1 MKVLEINKAFRKF
14 GEIQVK
20 FRWLFLI
27 AMFVITAV
35 GLSGLRKFVAE
46 DLQEDWFGDK
56 EKIKLATDR
65 FEETF
70 GNEDV
75 ITVLVQTK
83 DVFDSDVLNMIDRLG
98 NEMME
103 TIPYA
108 RDVMSVV
115 EVSVAKGTD
124 DGMQVVT
131 PFEDGI
137 PDTHTAE
144 GKAEMESIKK
154 FLLSREAIA
163 NKLVS
168 EDSTETWVILYLY
181 GYGDEDNKAR
191 TGMYKA
197 GRAAHKLLDDPK
209 WQSDKWNLICAGTPY
224 TECEETDVMQK
235 EMSRNLISGFIAM
248 IICLILFVR
257 SLRGL
262 IVPLFSTVGG
272 IGVVFGFMSYF
283 GIVADQNMMTIPI
296 LLGMAL
302 SVGYSIHYINSF
314 KLHFR
319 QTGIRKESVIMSV
332 EETGWPL
339 FFTALTTIASLISFA
354 LVDIGPLKWLG
365 LTSSATVLVIFL
377 YAIILIPVLLSFGKD
392 KKKEESATTQKVT
405 KADLAFESFG
415 KRVLKHSK
423 AVLIVGF
430 AMIVVFIPG
439 IFKIRV
445 TLDYIEMLGL
455 KIPYI
460 ARLAKLQNTQLGSV
474 YSYKILIEYPD
485 VDEFKKPE
493 RMFALEKLENTLGNL
508 SLTRKSNGKPRVK
521 SVLDI
526 VKETNRMLNGDDPAY
541 YSIPDDENLLTQELF
556 LYEITGGS
564 RLYDWLNADYNMAYV
579 NVNLATYDSSQIA
592 SNIADAEKAAEEL
605 FPGAEVSAIGAVAE
619 FAEMN
624 GKIVRG
630 ELKSFAGSFI
640 MIAAMLILVFMSIR
654 TGLIGMIPNVTPVI
668 ILAGI
673 MGYFRFR
680 LDMMTM
686 TVMPMILGIA
696 VDDTIHFINH
706 VKYYYE
712 VHGNYKDAI
721 LRTYLEIGKTMCMT
735 TVIICAMFLIYAFS
749 PMNTMHRIG
758 MLSIVGL
765 TTALAADYLLTP
777 VLIYVT
783 KPFGKEFDGIERAD
797 RQSTHKRP
805 RSFAERLCVRN

>member
-319 QTGIRKESVIMSV
+319 QTGLRKESVIMSV

-392 KKKEESATTQKVT
+392 KKKEESATMQKTT
-405 KADLAFESFG
+405 KTDLAFESFG

-783 KPFGKEFDGIERAD
+783 KPFGKEFDGIER
-797 RQSTHKRP
+797 KR
-805 RSFAERLCVRN
+805 

>member
-124 DGMQVVT
+124 EGMQVVT

-392 KKKEESATTQKVT
+392 KKKEESATTQKTT
-405 KADLAFESFG
+405 KTDLAFESFG

-783 KPFGKEFDGIERAD
+783 KPFGKEFDGIER
-797 RQSTHKRP
+797 KR
-805 RSFAERLCVRN
+805 

>member
-20 FRWLFLI
+20 FRWLFLL

-392 KKKEESATTQKVT
+392 KKQEESATTQKVT

-783 KPFGKEFDGIERAD
+783 KPFGKEFDGIER
-797 RQSTHKRP
+797 KR
-805 RSFAERLCVRN
+805 

>member
-124 DGMQVVT
+124 EGMQVVT

-262 IVPLFSTVGG
+262 IVPLCT
-272 IGVVFGFMSYF
+272 YRY
-283 GIVADQNMMTIPI
+283 ALCC
-296 LLGMAL
+296 LLLRSRTDRG
-302 SVGYSIHYINSF
+302 SPT
-314 KLHFR
+314 FR
-319 QTGIRKESVIMSV
+319 S
-332 EETGWPL
+332 
-339 FFTALTTIASLISFA
+339 
-354 LVDIGPLKWLG
+354 
-365 LTSSATVLVIFL
+365 
-377 YAIILIPVLLSFGKD
+377 
-392 KKKEESATTQKVT
+392 
-405 KADLAFESFG
+405 
-415 KRVLKHSK
+415 H
-423 AVLIVGF
+423 
-430 AMIVVFIPG
+430 
-439 IFKIRV
+439 
-445 TLDYIEMLGL
+445 
-455 KIPYI
+455 
-460 ARLAKLQNTQLGSV
+460 
-474 YSYKILIEYPD
+474 
-485 VDEFKKPE
+485 
-493 RMFALEKLENTLGNL
+493 
-508 SLTRKSNGKPRVK
+508 
-521 SVLDI
+521 
-526 VKETNRMLNGDDPAY
+526 
-541 YSIPDDENLLTQELF
+541 
-556 LYEITGGS
+556 
-564 RLYDWLNADYNMAYV
+564 
-579 NVNLATYDSSQIA
+579 
-592 SNIADAEKAAEEL
+592 
-605 FPGAEVSAIGAVAE
+605 
-619 FAEMN
+619 
-624 GKIVRG
+624 
-630 ELKSFAGSFI
+630 
-640 MIAAMLILVFMSIR
+640 
-654 TGLIGMIPNVTPVI
+654 
-668 ILAGI
+668 
-673 MGYFRFR
+673 
-680 LDMMTM
+680 
-686 TVMPMILGIA
+686 
-696 VDDTIHFINH
+696 
-706 VKYYYE
+706 
-712 VHGNYKDAI
+712 
-721 LRTYLEIGKTMCMT
+721 LRTRVCLRSLRAKGEI
-735 TVIICAMFLIYAFS
+735 F
-749 PMNTMHRIG
+749 
-758 MLSIVGL
+758 
-765 TTALAADYLLTP
+765 
-777 VLIYVT
+777 
-783 KPFGKEFDGIERAD
+783 
-797 RQSTHKRP
+797 
-805 RSFAERLCVRN
+805 

>member
-14 GEIQVK
+14 GEIQVQ
-20 FRWLFLI
+20 FRWLFLL
-27 AMFVITAV
+27 AMFIITAV

-168 EDSTETWVILYLY
+168 EDATETWVILYLY
-181 GYGDEDNKAR
+181 GYGEEDNKAR

-197 GRAAHKLLDDPK
+197 GRAAHKLLEDPK

-224 TECEETDVMQK
+224 TECEESDVMRK

-365 LTSSATVLVIFL
+365 LTSSATVLVVFL

-392 KKKEESATTQKVT
+392 KKKEESATVQKMT

-460 ARLAKLQNTQLGSV
+460 ARLAKLQDTQLGSV

-541 YSIPDDENLLTQELF
+541 YSIPDDEDLLTQELF

-735 TVIICAMFLIYAFS
+735 TLIICAMFLIYTFS

-758 MLSIVGL
+758 MLSIIGL
-765 TTALAADYLLTP
+765 TAALAADYLMTP

-783 KPFGKEFDGIERAD
+783 KPCGKEFDGIERN
-797 RQSTHKRP
+797 R
-805 RSFAERLCVRN
+805 

>member
-20 FRWLFLI
+20 SRWLFLI

-783 KPFGKEFDGIERAD
+783 KPFGKEFDGIER
-797 RQSTHKRP
+797 KR
-805 RSFAERLCVRN
+805 

>member
-1 MKVLEINKAFRKF
+1 MGVFMKVLEINKAFRKF
-14 GEIQVK
+14 GEIQIK

-27 AMFVITAV
+27 AMLIITAV
-35 GLSGLRKFVAE
+35 GFSGLRKFVAE
-46 DLQEDWFGDK
+46 DSQEDWFGDK

-65 FEETF
+65 FEQTF

-75 ITVLVQTK
+75 ITVLVQSK
-83 DVFDSDVLNMIDRLG
+83 DIFDSDVLNMIDRLG
-98 NEMME
+98 NEMLE
-103 TIPYA
+103 SIPYA
-108 RDVMSVV
+108 REVTSVV
-115 EVSVAKGTD
+115 EVSVIKGTE
-124 DGMQVVT
+124 DGMEVVT
-131 PFEDGI
+131 PFKNGI

-144 GKAEMESIKK
+144 GKAEMDSIRQ
-154 FLLSREAIA
+154 FLLSRKAIA

-168 EDSTETWVILYLY
+168 EDATETWVILNLY
-181 GYGDEDNKAR
+181 GYGEEDNKAR

-224 TECEETDVMQK
+224 TECEESDVMRR
-235 EMSRNLISGFIAM
+235 EMSRNIISGFIAM

-262 IVPLFSTVGG
+262 IVPVFSTVGG
-272 IGVVFGFMSYF
+272 ICVVFGFMAYF
-283 GIVADQNMMTIPI
+283 GIVADQNMLSIPI

-319 QTGIRKESVIMSV
+319 QTGLRKESVITSV

-354 LVDIGPLKWLG
+354 FVDIGPLKWLG
-365 LTSSATVLVIFL
+365 VTSSATVLVVFL

-392 KKKEESATTQKVT
+392 KKADRNTQMQKATKT
-405 KADLAFESFG
+405 DLAFESFG
-415 KRVLKHSK
+415 KHVLKHSK
-423 AVLIVGF
+423 AVLIIGF
-430 AMIVVFIPG
+430 AMVMVFIPG

-445 TLDYIEMLGL
+445 TLDYIEMLGT
-455 KIPYI
+455 KVPYI
-460 ARLAKLQNTQLGSV
+460 ARLVKLQDTQLGSV
-474 YSYKILIEYPD
+474 FSYKILIEYPD

-493 RMFALEKLENTLGNL
+493 RMKALEALENRLGNL
-508 SLTRKSNGKPRVK
+508 SLTRKSNGTPRVQ

-526 VKETNRMLNGDDPAY
+526 VKETNLMLNGDNAAY
-541 YSIPDDENLLTQELF
+541 YTIPDDEALLTQELF
-556 LYEITGGS
+556 LYESSGGT
-564 RLYDWLNADYNMAYV
+564 RLYNWINADYNMAYV
-579 NVNLATYDSSQIA
+579 NVNLATYDSDRIV

-654 TGLIGMIPNVTPVI
+654 TGLIGMIPNITPVI

-673 MGYFRFR
+673 MGYFRFQ

-712 VHGNYKDAI
+712 VHGNYRDAV
-721 LRTYLEIGKTMCMT
+721 LRTYLEVGKTMCMT
-735 TVIICAMFLIYAFS
+735 TVIICAMFLVFSFS
-749 PMNTMHRIG
+749 PMNATHRVG
-758 MLSIVGL
+758 MLSIIGL
-765 TTALAADYLLTP
+765 TTALAADYLMTP

-783 KPFGKEFDGIERAD
+783 KPFGKEFDE
-797 RQSTHKRP
+797 KK
-805 RSFAERLCVRN
+805 NNN

>member
-20 FRWLFLI
+20 FRWLFLL

-783 KPFGKEFDGIERAD
+783 KPFGKEFDGIER
-797 RQSTHKRP
+797 KR
-805 RSFAERLCVRN
+805 

>member
-20 FRWLFLI
+20 FRWLFLLV
-27 AMFVITAV
+27 MFVITAV

-168 EDSTETWVILYLY
+168 EDATETWVILYLY
-181 GYGDEDNKAR
+181 GYGEEDNKAR

-197 GRAAHKLLDDPK
+197 GRAAHKLLEDPK

-224 TECEETDVMQK
+224 TECEESDVMRK
-235 EMSRNLISGFIAM
+235 EMSRNLFSGFIAM

-272 IGVVFGFMSYF
+272 IGVVFGFMAYF

-319 QTGIRKESVIMSV
+319 QTGLRKDSVIMSV

-392 KKKEESATTQKVT
+392 KKQEQSATAQKVT

-423 AVLIVGF
+423 AVIIVGF

-460 ARLAKLQNTQLGSV
+460 ARLAKLQDTQLGSV

-493 RMFALEKLENTLGNL
+493 RMFALEKLENKLGNL

-541 YSIPDDENLLTQELF
+541 YSIPDDEDLLTQELF

-579 NVNLATYDSSQIA
+579 NVNLATYNSSQIA

-630 ELKSFAGSFI
+630 ELKSFTGSFI

-654 TGLIGMIPNVTPVI
+654 TGLIGMIPNITPVI

-673 MGYFRFR
+673 MGYFRFQ

-686 TVMPMILGIA
+686 TIMPMILGIA

-735 TVIICAMFLIYAFS
+735 TLIICAMFLIYAFS

-765 TTALAADYLLTP
+765 TAALAADYLMTP

-783 KPFGKEFDGIERAD
+783 KPFGKEFDGIER
-797 RQSTHKRP
+797 KR
-805 RSFAERLCVRN
+805 

>member
-20 FRWLFLI
+20 FRWLFLL

-168 EDSTETWVILYLY
+168 EDATETWVILYLY
-181 GYGDEDNKAR
+181 GYGEEDNKAR

-197 GRAAHKLLDDPK
+197 GRAAHKLLEDPK

-224 TECEETDVMQK
+224 TECEESDVMRK
-235 EMSRNLISGFIAM
+235 EMSRNLFSGFIAM

-365 LTSSATVLVIFL
+365 LTSSATVLVVFL

-460 ARLAKLQNTQLGSV
+460 ARLAKLQDTQLGSV

-541 YSIPDDENLLTQELF
+541 YSIPDDEDLLTQELF

-579 NVNLATYDSSQIA
+579 NVNLATYNSSQIA

-654 TGLIGMIPNVTPVI
+654 TGLIGMIPNITPVI

-673 MGYFRFR
+673 MGYFRFQ

-686 TVMPMILGIA
+686 TIMPMILGIA

-765 TTALAADYLLTP
+765 TAALAADYLMTP

-783 KPFGKEFDGIERAD
+783 KPFGKEFDGIER
-797 RQSTHKRP
+797 KR
-805 RSFAERLCVRN
+805 

>member
-124 DGMQVVT
+124 EGMQVVT

-319 QTGIRKESVIMSV
+319 QTGLRKESVIMSV

-392 KKKEESATTQKVT
+392 KTTEPNATTQKTT
-405 KADLAFESFG
+405 KTDLAFESFG
-415 KRVLKHSK
+415 MRVLKHSK

-430 AMIVVFIPG
+430 AMIIVFIPG

-541 YSIPDDENLLTQELF
+541 YSIPDDEDLLTQELF

-783 KPFGKEFDGIERAD
+783 KPFGKEFDGIER
-797 RQSTHKRP
+797 KR
-805 RSFAERLCVRN
+805 

>member
-20 FRWLFLI
+20 FRWLFLL

-319 QTGIRKESVIMSV
+319 QTGLRKESVIMSV

-392 KKKEESATTQKVT
+392 KTTEPNATMQKTT
-405 KADLAFESFG
+405 KTDLAFESFG
-415 KRVLKHSK
+415 MRVLKHSK

-430 AMIVVFIPG
+430 AMIIVFIPG

-541 YSIPDDENLLTQELF
+541 YSIPDDEDLLTQELF

-564 RLYDWLNADYNMAYV
+564 RLYDWLNADYNMVYV
-579 NVNLATYDSSQIA
+579 NVDLATYDSSQIA
-592 SNIADAEKAAEEL
+592 SNVADAEKAAEEL

-783 KPFGKEFDGIERAD
+783 KPFGKEFDGIER
-797 RQSTHKRP
+797 KR
-805 RSFAERLCVRN
+805 

>member
-1 MKVLEINKAFRKF
+1 MCMRLNRGVRMKVLEINKAFRKF
-14 GEIQVK
+14 GELQVK
-20 FRWLFLI
+20 FRWLFLL

-108 RDVMSVV
+108 RDVMSIV

-168 EDSTETWVILYLY
+168 EDATETWVILYLY
-181 GYGDEDNKAR
+181 DYGEEDNKAR

-209 WQSDKWNLICAGTPY
+209 WQSDKWTLICAGTPY

-283 GIVADQNMMTIPI
+283 GIIADQNMMTIPI

-319 QTGIRKESVIMSV
+319 QTGMRKESVIMSV

-365 LTSSATVLVIFL
+365 LTSSATVLVVFL

-392 KKKEESATTQKVT
+392 KKKEEGATVQEVT

-423 AVLIVGF
+423 AVLVVGF

-735 TVIICAMFLIYAFS
+735 TVIICVMFLIYTFS

-758 MLSIVGL
+758 MLSIIGL
-765 TTALAADYLLTP
+765 TTALAADYLMTP

-783 KPFGKEFDGIERAD
+783 KPFGKEFDGKER
-797 RQSTHKRP
+797 K
-805 RSFAERLCVRN
+805 

>member
-20 FRWLFLI
+20 FRWLFLL

-168 EDSTETWVILYLY
+168 EDSTETWIILYLY

-430 AMIVVFIPG
+430 AMIVIFIPG

-579 NVNLATYDSSQIA
+579 NVDLATYDSSQIA
-592 SNIADAEKAAEEL
+592 SNVADAEKAAEEL

-783 KPFGKEFDGIERAD
+783 KPFGKEFDGIER
-797 RQSTHKRP
+797 KR
-805 RSFAERLCVRN
+805 

>member
-20 FRWLFLI
+20 FRWLFLL

-137 PDTHTAE
+137 PDTHTAK

-319 QTGIRKESVIMSV
+319 QTGLRKESVIMSV

-377 YAIILIPVLLSFGKD
+377 YTIILIPVLLSFGKD
-392 KKKEESATTQKVT
+392 KKKEQNATMQKTT
-405 KADLAFESFG
+405 KTDLAFESFG
-415 KRVLKHSK
+415 MRVLKHSK

-430 AMIVVFIPG
+430 AMIIVFIPG

-541 YSIPDDENLLTQELF
+541 YSIPDDEDLLTQELF

-564 RLYDWLNADYNMAYV
+564 RLYDWLNADYNMVYV
-579 NVNLATYDSSQIA
+579 NVDLATYDSSQIA
-592 SNIADAEKAAEEL
+592 SNVADAEKAAEEL

-783 KPFGKEFDGIERAD
+783 KPFGKEFDGIER
-797 RQSTHKRP
+797 KR
-805 RSFAERLCVRN
+805 

>member
-20 FRWLFLI
+20 FRWLFLL

-319 QTGIRKESVIMSV
+319 QTGLRKESVIMSV

-392 KKKEESATTQKVT
+392 KKKEESATMQKTT
-405 KADLAFESFG
+405 KTDLSFESFG

-783 KPFGKEFDGIERAD
+783 KPFGKEFDGIER
-797 RQSTHKRP
+797 KR
-805 RSFAERLCVRN
+805 

>member
-1 MKVLEINKAFRKF
+1 MCMRLNRGVRMKVLEINKAFRKF
-14 GEIQVK
+14 GELQVK
-20 FRWLFLI
+20 FRWLFLL

-108 RDVMSVV
+108 RDVMSIV

-168 EDSTETWVILYLY
+168 EDATETWVILYLY
-181 GYGDEDNKAR
+181 DYGEEDNKAR

-209 WQSDKWNLICAGTPY
+209 WQSDKWTLICAGTPY

-283 GIVADQNMMTIPI
+283 GIIADQNMMTIPI

-392 KKKEESATTQKVT
+392 KKKEESATMQKTT
-405 KADLAFESFG
+405 KTDLAFESFG

-460 ARLAKLQNTQLGSV
+460 ARLAKLQDTQLGSV

-493 RMFALEKLENTLGNL
+493 RMFALEKLENKLGSL

-541 YSIPDDENLLTQELF
+541 YSIPDDEDLLTQELF

-654 TGLIGMIPNVTPVI
+654 TGLIGMIPNITPVI

-673 MGYFRFR
+673 MGYFRFQ

-735 TVIICAMFLIYAFS
+735 TVIICVMFLIYTFS

-758 MLSIVGL
+758 MLSIIGL
-765 TTALAADYLLTP
+765 TTALAADYLMTP

-783 KPFGKEFDGIERAD
+783 KPFGKEFDGKER
-797 RQSTHKRP
+797 K
-805 RSFAERLCVRN
+805 

>member
-20 FRWLFLI
+20 FRWLFLLV
-27 AMFVITAV
+27 MFVITAV

-168 EDSTETWVILYLY
+168 EDATETWVILYLY
-181 GYGDEDNKAR
+181 GYGEEDNKAR

-197 GRAAHKLLDDPK
+197 GRAAHKLLEDPK
-209 WQSDKWNLICAGTPY
+209 WQSDKWSLICAGTPY
-224 TECEETDVMQK
+224 TECEESDVMRK
-235 EMSRNLISGFIAM
+235 EMSRNLFSGFIAM

-272 IGVVFGFMSYF
+272 IGVVFGFMAYF

-319 QTGIRKESVIMSV
+319 QTGLRKDSVIMSV

-392 KKKEESATTQKVT
+392 KKKEESATMQKTT
-405 KADLAFESFG
+405 KTDLAFESFG

-735 TVIICAMFLIYAFS
+735 TLIICAMFLIYAFS

-765 TTALAADYLLTP
+765 TAALAADYLMTP

-783 KPFGKEFDGIERAD
+783 KPFGKEFDGIER
-797 RQSTHKRP
+797 KR
-805 RSFAERLCVRN
+805 

>member
-20 FRWLFLI
+20 FRWLFLL

-319 QTGIRKESVIMSV
+319 QTGLRKESVIMSV

-392 KKKEESATTQKVT
+392 KTKEQSATMQKTT
-405 KADLAFESFG
+405 KTDLAFESFG

-712 VHGNYKDAI
+712 VHGNYK
-721 LRTYLEIGKTMCMT
+721 
-735 TVIICAMFLIYAFS
+735 
-749 PMNTMHRIG
+749 
-758 MLSIVGL
+758 
-765 TTALAADYLLTP
+765 
-777 VLIYVT
+777 
-783 KPFGKEFDGIERAD
+783 
-797 RQSTHKRP
+797 
-805 RSFAERLCVRN
+805 

>member
-20 FRWLFLI
+20 FRWLFLL

-319 QTGIRKESVIMSV
+319 QTGLRKESVIMSV

-783 KPFGKEFDGIERAD
+783 KPFGKEFDGIER
-797 RQSTHKRP
+797 KR
-805 RSFAERLCVRN
+805 

>member
-20 FRWLFLI
+20 FRWLFLL

-392 KKKEESATTQKVT
+392 KTKEQNATMQKTT
-405 KADLAFESFG
+405 KTDLAFESFG

-455 KIPYI
+455 KVPYI
-460 ARLAKLQNTQLGSV
+460 ARLAKLQETQLGSV

-783 KPFGKEFDGIERAD
+783 KPFGKEFDGIER
-797 RQSTHKRP
+797 KR
-805 RSFAERLCVRN
+805 

>member
-1 MKVLEINKAFRKF
+1 MCMRLNRGVRMKVLEINKAFRKF
-14 GEIQVK
+14 GELQVK
-20 FRWLFLI
+20 FRWLFLL

-108 RDVMSVV
+108 RDVMSIV

-168 EDSTETWVILYLY
+168 EDATETWVILYLY
-181 GYGDEDNKAR
+181 DYGEEDNKAR

-209 WQSDKWNLICAGTPY
+209 WQSDKWTLICAGTPY

-283 GIVADQNMMTIPI
+283 GIIADQNMMTIPI

-319 QTGIRKESVIMSV
+319 QTGLRKESVIMSV

-392 KKKEESATTQKVT
+392 KKKEESATTQKTT
-405 KADLAFESFG
+405 KTDLAFESFG

-493 RMFALEKLENTLGNL
+493 RMFALEKLENKLGSL

-541 YSIPDDENLLTQELF
+541 YSIPDDEDLLTQELF

-654 TGLIGMIPNVTPVI
+654 TGLIGMIPNITPVI

-673 MGYFRFR
+673 MGYFRFQ

-735 TVIICAMFLIYAFS
+735 TVIICVMFLIYTFS

-758 MLSIVGL
+758 MLSIIGL
-765 TTALAADYLLTP
+765 TTALAADYLMTP

-783 KPFGKEFDGIERAD
+783 KPFGKEFDGKER
-797 RQSTHKRP
+797 K
-805 RSFAERLCVRN
+805 

>member
-14 GEIQVK
+14 GEIQIK

-27 AMFVITAV
+27 AMFIITAV
-35 GLSGLRKFVAE
+35 GFSGLRKFVAE
-46 DLQEDWFGDK
+46 DSQEDWFGDK

-783 KPFGKEFDGIERAD
+783 KPFGKEFDGIER
-797 RQSTHKRP
+797 KR
-805 RSFAERLCVRN
+805 

>member
-20 FRWLFLI
+20 FRWLFLL

-392 KKKEESATTQKVT
+392 KTKEQNATMQKTT
-405 KADLAFESFG
+405 KTDLAFESFG

-460 ARLAKLQNTQLGSV
+460 ARLAKLQETQLGSV

-783 KPFGKEFDGIERAD
+783 KPFGKEFDGIER
-797 RQSTHKRP
+797 KR
-805 RSFAERLCVRN
+805 

>member
-20 FRWLFLI
+20 FRWLFLLG
-27 AMFVITAV
+27 MFVITAI

-168 EDSTETWVILYLY
+168 EDATETWVILYLY
-181 GYGDEDNKAR
+181 GYGEEDNKAR

-197 GRAAHKLLDDPK
+197 GRAAHKLLEDPK

-224 TECEETDVMQK
+224 TECEESDVMRK
-235 EMSRNLISGFIAM
+235 EMSRNLFSGFIAM

-262 IVPLFSTVGG
+262 VVPLFSTVGG

-319 QTGIRKESVIMSV
+319 QTGLRKDSVIMSV

-392 KKKEESATTQKVT
+392 KKQKQSATAQKVT

-415 KRVLKHSK
+415 ERVLKHSK
-423 AVLIVGF
+423 AVIIVGF

-439 IFKIRV
+439 IFRIRV

-460 ARLAKLQNTQLGSV
+460 ARLAKLQDTQLGSV

-493 RMFALEKLENTLGNL
+493 RMFALEKLENKLGNL

-541 YSIPDDENLLTQELF
+541 YSIPDDEDLLTQELF

-579 NVNLATYDSSQIA
+579 NVNLATYNSSQIA

-630 ELKSFAGSFI
+630 ELKSFTGSFI

-654 TGLIGMIPNVTPVI
+654 TGLIGMIPNITPVI

-673 MGYFRFR
+673 MGYFRFQ

-686 TVMPMILGIA
+686 TIMPMILGIA

-765 TTALAADYLLTP
+765 TAALAADYLMTP

-783 KPFGKEFDGIERAD
+783 KPFGKEFDGIER
-797 RQSTHKRP
+797 KR
-805 RSFAERLCVRN
+805 

>member
-20 FRWLFLI
+20 FRWLFLL

-319 QTGIRKESVIMSV
+319 QTGLRKESVIMSV

-392 KKKEESATTQKVT
+392 KKKEESATMQKTT
-405 KADLAFESFG
+405 KTDLAFESFG

-526 VKETNRMLNGDDPAY
+526 VKETNRMLNGDNPAY

-783 KPFGKEFDGIERAD
+783 KPFGKEFDGIER
-797 RQSTHKRP
+797 KR
-805 RSFAERLCVRN
+805 

>member
-20 FRWLFLI
+20 FRWLFLL

-319 QTGIRKESVIMSV
+319 QTGLRKESVIMSV

-392 KKKEESATTQKVT
+392 KKKEESATMQKTT
-405 KADLAFESFG
+405 KTDLVFESFG

-579 NVNLATYDSSQIA
+579 NVNLATYNSSQIA

-783 KPFGKEFDGIERAD
+783 KPFGKEFDGIER
-797 RQSTHKRP
+797 KR
-805 RSFAERLCVRN
+805 

>member
-20 FRWLFLI
+20 FRWLFLL

-137 PDTHTAE
+137 PDTHTSE

-319 QTGIRKESVIMSV
+319 QTGLRKESVIMSV

-392 KKKEESATTQKVT
+392 KKKEQNATMQKTT
-405 KADLAFESFG
+405 KTDLAFESFG

-783 KPFGKEFDGIERAD
+783 KPFGKEFDGIER
-797 RQSTHKRP
+797 KR
-805 RSFAERLCVRN
+805 

>member
-20 FRWLFLI
+20 FRWLFLL

-168 EDSTETWVILYLY
+168 EDATETWVILYLY
-181 GYGDEDNKAR
+181 GYGEEDNKAR

-197 GRAAHKLLDDPK
+197 GRAAHKLLEDPK

-224 TECEETDVMQK
+224 TECEESDVMRK

-365 LTSSATVLVIFL
+365 LTSSATVLVVFL

-392 KKKEESATTQKVT
+392 KKKEESATVQKMT

-460 ARLAKLQNTQLGSV
+460 ARLAKLQDTQLGSV

-541 YSIPDDENLLTQELF
+541 YSIPDDEDLLTQELF

-654 TGLIGMIPNVTPVI
+654 TGLIGMIPNITPVI

-673 MGYFRFR
+673 MGYFRFQ

-686 TVMPMILGIA
+686 TIMPMILGIA

-758 MLSIVGL
+758 MLSIIGL
-765 TTALAADYLLTP
+765 TTALAADYLMTP

-783 KPFGKEFDGIERAD
+783 KPFGKEFDGIER
-797 RQSTHKRP
+797 KR
-805 RSFAERLCVRN
+805 

>member
-20 FRWLFLI
+20 FRWLFLL

-405 KADLAFESFG
+405 KADLAFESCG

-783 KPFGKEFDGIERAD
+783 KPFGKEFDGIER
-797 RQSTHKRP
+797 KR
-805 RSFAERLCVRN
+805 

>member
-20 FRWLFLI
+20 FRWLFLLG
-27 AMFVITAV
+27 MFVITAI

-168 EDSTETWVILYLY
+168 EDATETWVILYLY
-181 GYGDEDNKAR
+181 GYGEEDNKAR

-197 GRAAHKLLDDPK
+197 GRAAHKLLEDPK

-224 TECEETDVMQK
+224 TECEESDVMRK
-235 EMSRNLISGFIAM
+235 EMSRNLFSGFIAM

-262 IVPLFSTVGG
+262 VVPLFSTVGG

-319 QTGIRKESVIMSV
+319 QTGLRKDSVIMSV

-392 KKKEESATTQKVT
+392 KKQKQSATAQKVT

-415 KRVLKHSK
+415 ERVLKHSK
-423 AVLIVGF
+423 AVIIVGF

-439 IFKIRV
+439 IFRIRV

-460 ARLAKLQNTQLGSV
+460 ARLAKLQDTQLGSV

-493 RMFALEKLENTLGNL
+493 RMFALEKLENKLGNL

-541 YSIPDDENLLTQELF
+541 YSIPDDEDLLTQELF

-579 NVNLATYDSSQIA
+579 NVNLATYNSSQIA

-630 ELKSFAGSFI
+630 ELKSFTGSFI

-654 TGLIGMIPNVTPVI
+654 TGLIGMIPNITPVI

-673 MGYFRFR
+673 MGYFRFQ

-686 TVMPMILGIA
+686 TIMPMILGIA

-735 TVIICAMFLIYAFS
+735 TLIICAMFLIYAFS

-765 TTALAADYLLTP
+765 TAALAADYLMTP

-783 KPFGKEFDGIERAD
+783 KPFGKEFDGIER
-797 RQSTHKRP
+797 KR
-805 RSFAERLCVRN
+805 

>member
-1 MKVLEINKAFRKF
+1 M
-14 GEIQVK
+14 
-20 FRWLFLI
+20 I

-115 EVSVAKGTD
+115 EVSVAKGAD
-124 DGMQVVT
+124 EGMQVVT

-319 QTGIRKESVIMSV
+319 QTGLRKESVIMSV

-392 KKKEESATTQKVT
+392 KKKEESATMQKTT
-405 KADLAFESFG
+405 KTDLAFESFG

-783 KPFGKEFDGIERAD
+783 KPFGKEFDGIER
-797 RQSTHKRP
+797 KR
-805 RSFAERLCVRN
+805 

>member
-20 FRWLFLI
+20 FRWLFLLV
-27 AMFVITAV
+27 MFVITAV

-168 EDSTETWVILYLY
+168 EDATETWVILYLY
-181 GYGDEDNKAR
+181 GYGEEDNKAR

-197 GRAAHKLLDDPK
+197 GRAAHKLLEDPK
-209 WQSDKWNLICAGTPY
+209 WQSDKWSLICAGTPY
-224 TECEETDVMQK
+224 TECEESDVMRK
-235 EMSRNLISGFIAM
+235 EMSRNLFSGFIAM

-272 IGVVFGFMSYF
+272 IGVVFGFMAYF

-319 QTGIRKESVIMSV
+319 QTGLRKDSVIMSV

-365 LTSSATVLVIFL
+365 LTSSATVLIIFL

-392 KKKEESATTQKVT
+392 KKQEQSATAQKVT

-415 KRVLKHSK
+415 ERVLKHSK
-423 AVLIVGF
+423 AVIIVGF

-460 ARLAKLQNTQLGSV
+460 ARLAKLQDTQLGSV

-493 RMFALEKLENTLGNL
+493 RMFALEKLENKLGNL

-541 YSIPDDENLLTQELF
+541 YSIPDDEDLLTQELF

-579 NVNLATYDSSQIA
+579 NVNLATYNSSQIA

-630 ELKSFAGSFI
+630 ELKSFTGSFI

-654 TGLIGMIPNVTPVI
+654 TGLIGMIPNITPVI

-673 MGYFRFR
+673 MGYFRFQ

-686 TVMPMILGIA
+686 TIMPMILGIA

-735 TVIICAMFLIYAFS
+735 TLIICAMFLIYAFS

-765 TTALAADYLLTP
+765 TAALAADYLMTP

-783 KPFGKEFDGIERAD
+783 KPFGKEFDGIER
-797 RQSTHKRP
+797 KR
-805 RSFAERLCVRN
+805 

>member
-1 MKVLEINKAFRKF
+1 MKVLEINKTFRKF

-20 FRWLFLI
+20 FRWLFLL

-319 QTGIRKESVIMSV
+319 QTGLRKESVIMSV

-392 KKKEESATTQKVT
+392 KTTEQNATMQKTT
-405 KADLAFESFG
+405 KTDLAFESFG

-783 KPFGKEFDGIERAD
+783 KPFGKEFDGIER
-797 RQSTHKRP
+797 KR
-805 RSFAERLCVRN
+805 

>member
-20 FRWLFLI
+20 FRWLFLL

-392 KKKEESATTQKVT
+392 KTTEQNATMQKTT
-405 KADLAFESFG
+405 KTDLAFESFG

-777 VLIYVT
+777 GLIYVT
-783 KPFGKEFDGIERAD
+783 KPFGKEFDGIER
-797 RQSTHKRP
+797 KR
-805 RSFAERLCVRN
+805 

>member
-319 QTGIRKESVIMSV
+319 QTGLRKESVIMSV

-392 KKKEESATTQKVT
+392 KTTEPNATMQKTT
-405 KADLAFESFG
+405 KTDLAFESFG
-415 KRVLKHSK
+415 MRVLKHSK

-430 AMIVVFIPG
+430 AMIIVFIPG

-783 KPFGKEFDGIERAD
+783 KPFGKEFDGIER
-797 RQSTHKRP
+797 KR
-805 RSFAERLCVRN
+805 

>member
-20 FRWLFLI
+20 FRWLFLL

-392 KKKEESATTQKVT
+392 KKKEESATTQKTT
-405 KADLAFESFG
+405 KTDLAFESFG

-783 KPFGKEFDGIERAD
+783 KPFGKEFDGIER
-797 RQSTHKRP
+797 KR
-805 RSFAERLCVRN
+805 

>member
-20 FRWLFLI
+20 FRWLFLL

-392 KKKEESATTQKVT
+392 KTTEQNATMQKTT
-405 KADLAFESFG
+405 KTDLAFESFG

-783 KPFGKEFDGIERAD
+783 KPFGKEFDGIER
-797 RQSTHKRP
+797 KR
-805 RSFAERLCVRN
+805 

>member
-20 FRWLFLI
+20 FRWLFLL

-124 DGMQVVT
+124 EGMQVVT

-392 KKKEESATTQKVT
+392 KKQEESATTQKVT

-460 ARLAKLQNTQLGSV
+460 ARLAKLQETQLGSV

-564 RLYDWLNADYNMAYV
+564 RLYDWLNADYNMVYV
-579 NVNLATYDSSQIA
+579 NVDLATYDSSQIA

-783 KPFGKEFDGIERAD
+783 KPFGKEFDGIER
-797 RQSTHKRP
+797 KR
-805 RSFAERLCVRN
+805 

>member
-20 FRWLFLI
+20 FRWLFLL

-124 DGMQVVT
+124 EGMQVVT

-319 QTGIRKESVIMSV
+319 QTGLRKESVIMSV

-392 KKKEESATTQKVT
+392 KKKEESATMQKTT
-405 KADLAFESFG
+405 KTDLAFESFG

-783 KPFGKEFDGIERAD
+783 KPFGKEFDGIER
-797 RQSTHKRP
+797 KR
-805 RSFAERLCVRN
+805 